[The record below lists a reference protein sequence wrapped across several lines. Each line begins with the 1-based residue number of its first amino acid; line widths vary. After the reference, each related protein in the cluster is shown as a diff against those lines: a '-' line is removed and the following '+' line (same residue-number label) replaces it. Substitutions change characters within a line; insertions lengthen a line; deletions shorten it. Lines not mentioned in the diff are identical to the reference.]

1 MKRFLKSKVKNSQR
15 WHLLGRT
22 SRRFFLLFLL
32 FIFAVVYLHLSMF
45 FILLL
50 YLHLFSRLPLPCH
63 RHFLLV
69 SQAREGLHQ
78 LLALPQLLFS
88 AFSFSSTASATVLR
102 GHFLTTGV
110 FYLTLLADIFGTS
123 QHFRATCFYQ
133 GFPGSRHLFLEIC
146 RTSYWFSEHRPSPS
160 ICLIHSNPQSFIYL
174 KFVFINVNIA
184 KVLLVVKTLVRS
196 SAKLFSNHEI
206 IKQQPN

>member
-1 MKRFLKSKVKNSQR
+1 
-15 WHLLGRT
+15 
-22 SRRFFLLFLL
+22 
-32 FIFAVVYLHLSMF
+32 MF

-50 YLHLFSRLPLPCH
+50 YLHLISRLPLPCH
-63 RHFLLV
+63 RHSLLA

-88 AFSFSSTASATVLR
+88 VFSFSSTASATVLR
-102 GHFLTTGV
+102 GRFLPTGV
-110 FYLTLLADIFGTS
+110 FYLTLLPDIFGIF

-133 GFPGSRHLFLEIC
+133 GFSGSRHLFLEIC
-146 RTSYWFSEHRPSPS
+146 RTSYWFSKHIPSPS
-160 ICLIHSNPQSFIYL
+160 VCLIHSNPQSFIYL
-174 KFVFINVNIA
+174 KFVFIHVNIA

-196 SAKLFSNHEI
+196 SAKLFSNDEI